1 MKSLIKTSPYGVLSF
16 LSELPFVLGA
26 GFALVV
32 YLVATSDILDGGTV
46 RLIFVVG
53 SVVFM
58 LWFVLVLVLAI
69 AGVSFGVVSLVRR
82 EKRPLMPIVGML
94 LNACPLISMILILLK
109 NPVF

>member
-1 MKSLIKTSPYGVLSF
+1 
-16 LSELPFVLGA
+16 
-26 GFALVV
+26 
-32 YLVATSDILDGGTV
+32 
-46 RLIFVVG
+46 VVG